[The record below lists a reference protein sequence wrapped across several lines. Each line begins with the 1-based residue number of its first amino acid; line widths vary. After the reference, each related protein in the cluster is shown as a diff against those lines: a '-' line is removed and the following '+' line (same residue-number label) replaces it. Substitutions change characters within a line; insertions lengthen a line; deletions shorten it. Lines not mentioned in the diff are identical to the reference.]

1 MTKIELGGSRAAPTA
16 VIVIMLGASVV
27 AQEHQHQ
34 PAAPAPPAR
43 VLPGLGSHH
52 HKIATTSAEAQRLFD
67 QGLTLVYGFNHG
79 QAIRQFERAAALDPH
94 APMPLWG
101 IALAYGP
108 NINDFE
114 MDRER
119 AKTADEYVKKAMA
132 LTSAA
137 DARERAY
144 VDALSKRYSSD
155 PAADLKKLQHD
166 YKDAMA
172 ALAKAYPSDLDAQV
186 LYAESLMDLRPWQLW
201 TRDGKPSDVTEEV
214 VRVLESVLRRN
225 PLHPGAN
232 HYYIHTMEA
241 SPQPDKALA
250 SARRLETLVP
260 AAGHLVHM
268 PAHIYAR
275 TGQFVASANS
285 NAAAAAVDERYMQ
298 RTGTRA
304 GMYPLMYYNHNVHF
318 ESYAA
323 AMAGQHARA
332 KRTAAKLSANITPH
346 IAGMPMLEGF
356 LPQQYYVALRF
367 ARWDDVLAFPEP
379 PAALPLTSTLWHYA
393 RAVALAATRDVPG
406 ARAAQKAAAAAAAKI
421 PAATPVGVLNTAG
434 QMFAVAL
441 PLLEGRIA
449 AAEGNLDAAIE
460 RYRAAVAAEDL
471 LTYDEPP
478 SWYYPVR
485 ETLGA
490 ALLARGRAP
499 EAEQVFRDDLK
510 FNPRNGRSLFGL
522 WKALAAQGRTAA
534 AARARADFRRAWAAA
549 DVTLRLES
557 M

>member
-1 MTKIELGGSRAAPTA
+1 MINLGTFIAVAAA
-16 VIVIMLGASVV
+16 CVV
-27 AQEHQHQ
+27 AQSHQHQ

-52 HKIATTSAEAQRLFD
+52 HKIATTHAEAQRFFD

-79 QAIRQFERAAALDPH
+79 QAIRQFERAAALDPR

-119 AKTADEYVKKAMA
+119 AKTADGYVKKAMA
-132 LTSAA
+132 LTS
-137 DARERAY
+137 DANPRERAY
-144 VDALSKRYSSD
+144 VEALSKRYSSD
-155 PAADLKKLQHD
+155 PAADLKKLQYD

-172 ALAKAYPSDLDAQV
+172 ALASAYPSDLDAQV

-241 SPQPDKALA
+241 SPEPDKALA

-285 NAAAAAVDERYMQ
+285 NAAAATVDERYMQ
-298 RTGTRA
+298 RTSTRT
-304 GMYPLMYYNHNVHF
+304 GLYPLMYYNHNVHF

-346 IAGMPMLEGF
+346 IADMPMLEGF

-367 ARWDDVLAFPEP
+367 GRWDDALAFPEP
-379 PAALPLTSTLWHYA
+379 PATLPLTTTMRYFA
-393 RAVALAATRDVPG
+393 RAVALAAMRDVPG
-406 ARAAQKAAAAAAAKI
+406 ARAAQKAAADAAAKI

-441 PLLEGRIA
+441 PLLEGRLA

-460 RYRAAVAAEDL
+460 RYRVAVAAEDL

-478 SWYYPVR
+478 TWYYPVR

-490 ALLARGRAP
+490 ALLARGRAA
-499 EAEQVFRDDLK
+499 EAEQVFRDDLT

-522 WKALAAQGRTAA
+522 WKALDAQGRRAE
-534 AARARADFRRAWAAA
+534 AARARADFRRAWSAA
-549 DVTLRLES
+549 DVVLRLDLF
-557 M
+557 